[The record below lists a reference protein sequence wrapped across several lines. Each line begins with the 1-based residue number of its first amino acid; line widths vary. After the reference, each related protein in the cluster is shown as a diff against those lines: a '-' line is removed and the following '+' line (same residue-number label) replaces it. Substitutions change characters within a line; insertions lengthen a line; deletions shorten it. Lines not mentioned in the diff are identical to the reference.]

1 MSNRRSIYDQVGGE
15 ATFFALVDRFYA
27 GVATD
32 PILRPMYPEGDLAEA
47 RRKLALFFIQYFGG
61 PMTYSAE
68 RGHPRLRMR
77 HLPFPIDKAA
87 RDAWMRHM
95 HRALDETPLPEEI
108 RAEMRAYFERTA
120 TFLINRVPD
129 GTLPVRSVVEPS
141 EH

>member
-1 MSNRRSIYDQVGGE
+1 MSTRRTVYERVGGE

-32 PILRPMYPEGDLAEA
+32 PILRPMYPEDDLAEA

-61 PMTYSAE
+61 PMTYSEE
-68 RGHPRLRMR
+68 RGHPRLRLR

-95 HRALDETPLPEEI
+95 HRALDETPLPDDV
-108 RAEMRAYFERTA
+108 RAEMREYFERTA
-120 TFLINRVPD
+120 TFLINQVPH
-129 GTLPVRSVVEPS
+129 GALPVRGVTEPGR
-141 EH
+141 